1 VPRNTGASEALLS
14 AFHRRMKRSLRIKEM
29 SMAQQL
35 FSHDSYSTR
44 PTDLIDEDLDED
56 NGLDEMDERQL
67 RQARHRRSLDIE
79 DVLECV
85 WAHFRERPEVYA
97 FVEDAI
103 GMPYDPDRIRVHAGD
118 AARLA
123 SAFAADVQAA
133 LDDVTG
139 MLEMTQEGGVR

>member
-1 VPRNTGASEALLS
+1 MLN
-14 AFHRRMKRSLRIKEM
+14 AFHRRMKRSLRIKEL

-35 FSHDSYSTR
+35 FSHDSYSIR
-44 PTDLIDEDLDED
+44 PTDLIDLDLDDDGPNEV
-56 NGLDEMDERQL
+56 DERQL
-67 RQARHRRSLDIE
+67 RQARHRRSIDIE

-85 WAHFRERPEVYA
+85 WAHFRERAEVIA

-103 GMPYDPDRIRVHAGD
+103 GTPYDPDRIRVHAGD

-123 SAFAADVQAA
+123 SAFAADVQTA

-139 MLEMTQEGGVR
+139 MLEMTQEGGAR